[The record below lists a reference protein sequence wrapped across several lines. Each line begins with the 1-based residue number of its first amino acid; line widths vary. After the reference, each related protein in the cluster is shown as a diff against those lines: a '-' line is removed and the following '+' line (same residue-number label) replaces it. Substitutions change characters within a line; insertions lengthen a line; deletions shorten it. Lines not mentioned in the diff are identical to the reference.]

1 MQSLKLFARSQQRSH
16 YFSSTRWLTSVSTK
30 RISTPL
36 KKLIK
41 PFFLKCHPDVQ
52 MTPESKKVNLEAI
65 QTINS
70 FMDTLDAT
78 CDGKT
83 VEWPTKL
90 PVEFLLIREEITGR
104 KRKPVERATRRT
116 VELLVPSQSLR
127 NSIVSST
134 GIQRQQYINKLYT
147 SVKNEFIKILQVAR
161 ISIPTDLDESFEKD
175 AWDGKGIRKD
185 AMDRN
190 PDVFRRRFDTDERP
204 TRRDSRSEARDRFF
218 ENFDQEEYRRI
229 YNKLLGFTP
238 PDMATKGAISRHY
251 QRRQELINSVITKVH
266 ISKEA
271 DIEMLDQLITLRRI
285 SLLLEDNFDELYM
298 ETFGRMWEE
307 LTIVLTDPRQFSIS
321 GSSINRRKKRGL
333 ETGFQFTY
341 CADKRVT
348 AHIPIDFQD
357 EEFLNE
363 MQKNLLDWFN
373 LVDELESSFSI

>member
-36 KKLIK
+36 KKIIK